1 MQHWKSD
8 FASKISNEKYTGEL
22 GKILRPQ
29 DCHFMRKD
37 NHFETAI
44 DKRATYEWEAGTFG
58 NAQVLDANILDVFD
72 LVHVWIKDTW
82 LPSRCVKI
90 KDKWSLY
97 MNDGRF
103 FYDVGGNY
111 ANKRNPFRLNMAVYT
126 TGSERPTSVETTET
140 EPNVINLEEMEQMIE
155 SSVNSFRSNLAEQ
168 LLTNQ
173 YCSFAKDPLDVAL
186 QLSKK
191 KKSNWNL
198 PFSSRQHTGKAKDEE
213 VGALCYKIPRGL
225 KHLTKVQK
233 LGVGINM
240 VRNDNGIEKAHF
252 FCGANKAKSTGL
264 YVNCKL
270 LDDVKSLRIGAKM
283 LTVKV
288 PHCSYAKVFDIQPTI
303 QCNEPG
309 TGPMLKL
316 NEKNHLIEYCAGDGP
331 FIHQYRIEVLLL
343 DDSSLPLPDKE
354 EYFSSGEY
362 LRPQMQDQGY
372 QLANFYSFGKKDKT
386 KVLRQRVWIQP

>member
-1 MQHWKSD
+1 MQNWKLD
-8 FASKISNEKYTGEL
+8 FASKISNKEYSGEL
-22 GKILRPQ
+22 GEILRPQ
-29 DCHFMRKD
+29 DCHFTRE
-37 NHFETAI
+37 NNEFELAI
-44 DKRATYEWEAGTFG
+44 DKQATYEWEADTFG
-58 NAQVLDANILDVFD
+58 NAQVLDANILNIFD
-72 LVHVWIKDTW
+72 SVYYGRFCTIV
-82 LPSRCVKI
+82 SRCVHI

-103 FYDVGGNY
+103 FLP
-111 ANKRNPFRLNMAVYT
+111 RRLNMAVYT
-126 TGSERPTSVETTET
+126 TESERPTSVETTET

-372 QLANFYSFGKKDKT
+372 QLANFYSFGKKDTKSSEMFSSTQT

>member
-8 FASKISNEKYTGEL
+8 FASKISNKEYSGEL
-22 GKILRPQ
+22 GEILRPQ
-29 DCHFMRKD
+29 DCHFTRE
-37 NHFETAI
+37 NNEFELAI
-44 DKRATYEWEAGTFG
+44 DKQATYEWEADTFG
-58 NAQVLDANILDVFD
+58 NAQVLDANILNIFD
-72 LVHVWIKDTW
+72 SVYYGRFCTIV
-82 LPSRCVKI
+82 SRCVHI

-103 FYDVGGNY
+103 FLP
-111 ANKRNPFRLNMAVYT
+111 RRLNMAVYT

-173 YCSFAKDPLDVAL
+173 YCSFAEDPLDVAL

-198 PFSSRQHTGKAKDEE
+198 PFSSRQHTGKAKDEKE
-213 VGALCYKIPRGL
+213 QCYEIPRGL
-225 KHLTKVQK
+225 NILTDVQK

-252 FCGANKAKSTGL
+252 FCGANKAKSTG
-264 YVNCKL
+264 CKL
-270 LDDVKSLRIGAKM
+270 LDDS
-283 LTVKV
+283 V

-316 NEKNHLIEYCAGDGP
+316 NETNHLIEYCAGDGP
-331 FIHQYRIEVLLL
+331 FIHQYRIEVLL

-372 QLANFYSFGKKDKT
+372 QLANFYSFGKKDTESSTQT

>member
-8 FASKISNEKYTGEL
+8 FASKISNKEYSGEL

-29 DCHFMRKD
+29 DCHFTRE
-37 NHFETAI
+37 NNEFELAI
-44 DKRATYEWEAGTFG
+44 DKQATYEWEAGTFG
-58 NAQVLDANILDVFD
+58 NAQVLDANILNVFD
-72 LVHVWIKDTW
+72 LVYYE
-82 LPSRCVKI
+82 PSRCVHI

-103 FYDVGGNY
+103 FLP
-111 ANKRNPFRLNMAVYT
+111 RRLNMAVYT
-126 TGSERPTSVETTET
+126 TESERPTSVETTET

-198 PFSSRQHTGKAKDEE
+198 PFSSRQHTGKAKDEKE
-213 VGALCYKIPRGL
+213 QCYKIPRGL
-225 KHLTKVQK
+225 NHLTGVQK

-252 FCGANKAKSTGL
+252 FCGANKAKSTG
-264 YVNCKL
+264 CKL
-270 LDDVKSLRIGAKM
+270 LDDS
-283 LTVKV
+283 V
-288 PHCSYAKVFDIQPTI
+288 PHCSYAKVFDIEVKI
-303 QCNEPG
+303 KCNEPG

-331 FIHQYRIEVLLL
+331 FIHQYRIEVLLDDSL

-372 QLANFYSFGKKDKT
+372 QLANFYSFGKKDTESSGMFSSTQT